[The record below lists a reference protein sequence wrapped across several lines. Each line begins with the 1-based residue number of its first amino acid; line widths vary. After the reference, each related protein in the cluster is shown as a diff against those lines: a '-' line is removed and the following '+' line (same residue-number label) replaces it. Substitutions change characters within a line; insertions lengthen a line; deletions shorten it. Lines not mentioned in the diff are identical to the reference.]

1 MNKLSVL
8 VGIALG
14 VVFSAFAFGMA
25 FKIAAP
31 TMFFK
36 EVKSTYD
43 FEKTVDLIASRI
55 NKKEGWRVT
64 TIIDQQKEV
73 LEHGGVDVGKVKII
87 KFCNGKLSGE
97 MLNAD
102 ESKFMATKMPLS
114 ISVYEKSDGRVII
127 GVIIGL
133 SNGYLMARLFAGT
146 HEGEIMEKVVTDME
160 SILNFMHFRFTIF

>member
-1 MNKLSVL
+1 MNKSSVL
-8 VGIALG
+8 VGVVLG
-14 VVFSAFAFGMA
+14 VVFSAFVFGIA

-36 EVKSTYD
+36 EVKSTYAFD
-43 FEKTVDLIASRI
+43 KTVDLIKNRI
-55 NKKEGWRVT
+55 NAKDGWHVT

-73 LEHGGVDVGKVKII
+73 LQNGGKDVGKVKII

-97 MLNAD
+97 MLGSD

-127 GVIIGL
+127 GL
-133 SNGYLMARLFAGT
+133 SNGYLMARLFSGT
-146 HEGEIMEKVVTDME
+146 REGDIMEKVVTDIE
-160 SILNFMHFRFTIF
+160 SILSFMNFRYTTF